1 MHKKYAKQG
10 LVVISVALD
19 DIKEDPPSKDR
30 AMKFLQ
36 AKGATFTNL
45 LLDETTEVW
54 QKQLRFIAPPCQ
66 YVFDRQG
73 KWTQFHSDKEEIKH
87 EVVDKLVIDLLGAK

>member
-19 DIKEDPPSKDR
+19 DIREDPPARDR
-30 AMKFLQ
+30 VLKFLQ

-45 LLDETTEVW
+45 LLDETLEFW
-54 QKQLRFIAPPCQ
+54 QKQFRFVAPPCQ
-66 YVFDRQG
+66 YVFSRQG
-73 KWTQFHSDKEEIKH
+73 KWTQYTSDKEEIKH
-87 EVVDKLVIDLLGAK
+87 EDVEKLIVQLLGEK